1 MAASAHGTSAVSG
14 SGHAVHGA
22 VSHGGHASSNGH
34 ANHSGLSLGL
44 ASVSPVASHAPHPAA
59 VGPAALLDTPAPIRE
74 LVQAHHAHN
83 GAESHGAGLA
93 VASAPSVLANGESD
107 ALSTLNLG
115 GGWRQPG
122 APLAPADG
130 RLSSAAIAAATGAR
144 PGQRTLKL
152 AVGAVALVGICLA
165 LFFVAFRKP
174 APPPPVA
181 SAPVA
186 APPEPVAKA
195 PEPPKEVKP
204 APPSLGP
211 AEATG
216 ETDVAGLRAETVAR
230 VAGSKKATRPAPVR
244 NPSLRAT
251 AGPTAPGPLTALT
264 PEQRAE
270 ANRFGDTSSKAIQ
283 LRNPTAS
290 VAKVTP
296 AQGDITRV
304 VNNNK
309 GGIKVCYQRALLRD
323 TSLTHGKIDVDVSI
337 GISGRVKKVSIDG
350 PAAFR
355 SLDPCIK
362 DVLSRWVF
370 PASSEE
376 YGTAFSYVFQ
386 GNE

>member
-1 MAASAHGTSAVSG
+1 MT
-14 SGHAVHGA
+14 
-22 VSHGGHASSNGH
+22 
-34 ANHSGLSLGL
+34 
-44 ASVSPVASHAPHPAA
+44 
-59 VGPAALLDTPAPIRE
+59 
-74 LVQAHHAHN
+74 
-83 GAESHGAGLA
+83 
-93 VASAPSVLANGESD
+93 
-107 ALSTLNLG
+107 
-115 GGWRQPG
+115 
-122 APLAPADG
+122 
-130 RLSSAAIAAATGAR
+130 
-144 PGQRTLKL
+144 
-152 AVGAVALVGICLA
+152 
-165 LFFVAFRKP
+165 
-174 APPPPVA
+174 
-181 SAPVA
+181 

-195 PEPPKEVKP
+195 PEPPKEVTP
-204 APPSLGP
+204 APPSTAP
-211 AEATG
+211 TETTG
-216 ETDVAGLRAETVAR
+216 ETDVSGLRAETVAR

-244 NPSLRAT
+244 NPSLRAP
-251 AGPTAPGPLTALT
+251 AGPTAPAPLT

-283 LRNPTAS
+283 LRNPTAA

-337 GISGRVKKVSIDG
+337 GISGRVKKVNIDG

-386 GNE
+386 GAE